1 MRNKFEKTIEKK
13 YNVNGLDFIAVIKV
27 EVSELGMFSTTLKI
41 YKVLNNV
48 SGAKVLVIRNTL
60 DDIFNT
66 ETFYETEWN
75 DMEGIYKEIDSAILG
90 YISSYL
96 IGDKN
101 IAFTEKLL
109 DKLKDDN

>member
-13 YNVNGLDFIAVIKV
+13 YNVNDLDFISVIQV
-27 EVSELGMFSTTLKI
+27 EVSELGEFSTTLKI

-75 DMEGIYKEIDSAILG
+75 DMEGMYKEIDSTILG
-90 YISSYL
+90 YIGSYL

-101 IAFTEKLL
+101 IAFTEELL